1 MTVTLR
7 VYANDD
13 DVLLFWRVP
22 EPIPGCRGF
31 AIDRRNTNPSGL
43 VSDGFLSNRVGFAS
57 AGPPEPDA
65 TSHTQPSTV
74 WPFQRFS
81 WTDHTPGAADTVS
94 YQVLPVVR
102 DSSGALA
109 TVTDQASEWSTPR
122 SLAPGA
128 DTRFQAFFNRGFVI
142 SQFMAHYLAE
152 KHLTPKQFKLGIQS
166 QDEQAIRTFLS
177 GDLRVALLD
186 QLQSANSSGGE
197 VHGALFELDDDE
209 LIDALCSLG
218 SRAHVVLANGSI
230 TAKAGESAADARHRD
245 ENATARAKLLASG
258 VDVGEHDR
266 FTSPGPL
273 GHNKFL
279 VRTDPGGAPLTAWT
293 GSTNW
298 TATGLC
304 TQLNN
309 GLLIDD
315 PGIAQIYLDQWQ
327 RLRSAAST
335 FPQSLVDA
343 NSAAHP
349 AETTAAGAAAS
360 VWFSRTHAEVDL
372 AALKSV
378 VDSAQRGI
386 LFLMFMPGDSG
397 VLAYINARINDQ
409 GLYVRGVVS
418 ELPHG
423 RGDESSVDV
432 HLVNGAQTTP
442 TTLNVI
448 QPEGIASP
456 FANFAAEVTH
466 QQFLSN
472 IGYAIVHSKVLVIDP
487 FTDNATVVTGSHNFS
502 KSASDK
508 NDENFIVISGDRALA
523 EAYTVNIV
531 AAYDHYRWRAFLSQ
545 DPSPFNGLSDDDTWM
560 APKLAASAVDLDFF
574 GVTA

>member
-1 MTVTLR
+1 MSVTLR

-13 DVLLFWRVP
+13 DVLLFWGVP
-22 EPIPGCRGF
+22 APIPGCRGF
-31 AIDRRNTNPSGL
+31 AVDRRTTSPSGM
-43 VSDGFLSNRVGFAS
+43 VSDGFLLNRVGFAS
-57 AGPPEPDA
+57 AAPPQPDA

-81 WTDHTPGAADTVS
+81 WTDHAPGAGNTVS

-102 DSSGALA
+102 DSSGAL
-109 TVTDQASEWSTPR
+109 VTSTDEASEWSAPR

-128 DTRFQAFFNRGFVI
+128 DPRFQAYFNRGFVI

-177 GDLRVALLD
+177 GDLRTALLD
-186 QLQSANSSGGE
+186 QLQAANSGGGQ

-209 LIDALCSLG
+209 LIDALCTLG
-218 SRAHVVLANGSI
+218 PRAHIVLANGSI
-230 TAKAGESAADARHRD
+230 SPKTGESTAAARQRD

-266 FTSPGPL
+266 FTSPGAL

-279 VRTDPGGAPLTAWT
+279 IRSDLSGAALTAWT

-315 PGIAQIYLDQWQ
+315 PAIAQIYLDQWQ
-327 RLRSAAST
+327 RLRAAASV
-335 FPQSLVDA
+335 FPPALVDA

-349 AETTAAGAAAS
+349 AETSPGSPAAS
-360 VWFSRTHAEVDL
+360 VWFSRTHAGVDL
-372 AALKSV
+372 AALKNV
-378 VDSAQRGI
+378 VDSARRGI
-386 LFLMFMPGDSG
+386 LFLMFMPGDAG
-397 VLAYINARINDQ
+397 VLSYVRARIDDPS
-409 GLYVRGVVS
+409 LYVRGVVS

-423 RGDESSVDV
+423 PGDESAVNV
-432 HLVNGAQTTP
+432 HLVNGAQSTP
-442 TTLNVI
+442 ATLDVI
-448 QPEGIASP
+448 QPEGVATP

-466 QQFLSN
+466 RQFLSN

-502 KSASDK
+502 KSASDT

-560 APKLAASAVDLDFF
+560 APKLAASAADRDFF